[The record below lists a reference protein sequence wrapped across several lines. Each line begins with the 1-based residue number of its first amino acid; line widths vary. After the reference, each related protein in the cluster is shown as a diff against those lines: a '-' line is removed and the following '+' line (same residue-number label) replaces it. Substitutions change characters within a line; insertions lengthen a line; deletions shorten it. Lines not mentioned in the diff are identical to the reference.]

1 LRSDLEGSPQAF
13 GLDFVATPSIVA
25 DAVAGFATGKR
36 ADIHPRALWLGGEP
50 VLRWYCSNWKKFT
63 DDNEHARFVHVLG
76 EVRSPLVT
84 ECMLAMTAESKAKKL
99 ARQWFDRRGDFAG
112 ETLPAL
118 TSGPHGELAA
128 KILAELG

>member
-1 LRSDLEGSPQAF
+1 M
-13 GLDFVATPSIVA
+13 ATPSIVA